1 MNNRKI
7 KRIILKNIL
16 PHLCIILS
24 GMLLVLLAIDRV
36 NSAMMFIDHDITK
49 GLMCV
54 LCIASIVNGTTLLT
68 RRKKSSDRS

>member
-1 MNNRKI
+1 MNIKKL
-7 KRIILKNIL
+7 KRIVFKMIF

-36 NSAMMFIDHDITK
+36 NSAMMFIDHNITK

-54 LCIASIVNGTTLLT
+54 LCVASIINGASLLA
-68 RRKKSSDRS
+68 RRTKAPNRL